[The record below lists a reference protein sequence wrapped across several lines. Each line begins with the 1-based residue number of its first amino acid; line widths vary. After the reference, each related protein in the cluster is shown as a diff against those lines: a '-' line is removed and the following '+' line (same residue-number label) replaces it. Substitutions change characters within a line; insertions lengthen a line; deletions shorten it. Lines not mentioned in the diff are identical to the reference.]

1 VSRDPVAI
9 RNAARGRW
17 GDRTLEE
24 RFAAKVRINE
34 ATGCWL
40 WQASKDPRGYGQ
52 INVDGRPTKAQRVAW
67 ELFVGPIPEGLH
79 IDHLCRVPSCVN
91 PAHLEPVT
99 AAENTRRQLAA
110 IGHPNSRK
118 THCPRGHPYNAR
130 RGCTPCHTEASRRH
144 RARQRA
150 HG

>member
-1 VSRDPVAI
+1 VKP
-9 RNAARGRW
+9 
-17 GDRTLEE
+17 LEE
-24 RFAAKVRINE
+24 RFRAKVRVDE

-40 WQASKDPRGYGQ
+40 WTAATDGHGYGQ
-52 INVDGRPTKAQRVAW
+52 INVAGVPVKAQRIAW
-67 ELFVGPIPEGLH
+67 VLYVGPIPDGLH
-79 IDHLCRVPSCVN
+79 IDHLCRVRLCVN

-130 RGCTPCHTEASRRH
+130 RGCTPCHTEASRRY

-150 HG
+150 NG

>member
-1 VSRDPVAI
+1 MWMGSQD
-9 RNAARGRW
+9 GH
-17 GDRTLEE
+17 
-24 RFAAKVRINE
+24 
-34 ATGCWL
+34 
-40 WQASKDPRGYGQ
+40 GYGQ
-52 INVDGRPTKAQRVAW
+52 VNVDGIPTKAHRVAF
-67 ELFVGPIPEGLH
+67 ELHVGPIPDGLH
-79 IDHLCRVPSCVN
+79 IDHLCRVRLCVN